1 MSDFNPFAI
10 PETNSFAEANVATE
24 HRETLKS
31 FRQQILALG
40 VLWILFGVLLLAALG
55 FLMSARNAALPGQFD
70 GILLGVIGGSSA
82 VYLLLGIA
90 ACCKQIWA
98 VYAGLVLTYLGL
110 FGQLTNLN
118 VCGLI
123 ITAVILLQA
132 HRVIGF
138 AKKLKAA
145 GIPLNTVP

>member
-10 PETNSFAEANVATE
+10 PETNSFAGENVAAE
-24 HRETLKS
+24 HRETLKN
-31 FRQQILALG
+31 FRQQIMALG
-40 VLWILFGVLLLAALG
+40 VLWILFGVLLLAAFG
-55 FLMSARNAALPGQFD
+55 FLMNAQNAALPMQFD
-70 GILLGVIGGSSA
+70 GVLLVVVGGSSA
-82 VYLLLGIA
+82 VYLLLGLA

-98 VYAGLVLTYLGL
+98 VYAGLVLTYVGL
-110 FGQLTNLN
+110 LGQLTQIN

-138 AKKLKAA
+138 ARKLKAA
-145 GIPLNTVP
+145 GIPLSTVP

>member
-1 MSDFNPFAI
+1 MSDFNPFAV
-10 PETNSFAEANVATE
+10 PETNSFADTDVAVE
-24 HRETLKS
+24 HHATLKN

-40 VLWILFGVLLLAALG
+40 VLWILFGVLLLAVLG
-55 FLMSARNAALPGQFD
+55 FLLNAQNAALPMQFTD
-70 GILLGVIGGSSA
+70 VLLVVIGGSSA

-110 FGQLTNLN
+110 LGQLSEVN

-123 ITAVILLQA
+123 MTGVILLQA

-145 GIPLNTVP
+145 GIPLNAVP

>member
-1 MSDFNPFAI
+1 MSDFNPFAV
-10 PETNSFAEANVATE
+10 PETNNFSETYVAVE
-24 HRETLKS
+24 HRTTLKN

-40 VLWILFGVLLLAALG
+40 VLWILFGVLLLAAFG
-55 FLMSARNAALPGQFD
+55 FLMNARNAALPMQLD
-70 GILLGVIGGSSA
+70 GVLVVVFGGSSA

-98 VYAGLVLTYLGL
+98 DYAGLVLTYLGL
-110 FGQLTNLN
+110 LGQLTQLN

-123 ITAVILLQA
+123 ITAVVLLQA
-132 HRVIGF
+132 HRVLGF

>member
-1 MSDFNPFAI
+1 MQLD
-10 PETNSFAEANVATE
+10 
-24 HRETLKS
+24 
-31 FRQQILALG
+31 
-40 VLWILFGVLLLAALG
+40 G
-55 FLMSARNAALPGQFD
+55 FLF
-70 GILLGVIGGSSA
+70 VVFGGSSA

-98 VYAGLVLTYLGL
+98 VYVGLVLTYLGL
-110 FGQLTNLN
+110 LGQLTQLN

-123 ITAVILLQA
+123 ITAVVLLQA